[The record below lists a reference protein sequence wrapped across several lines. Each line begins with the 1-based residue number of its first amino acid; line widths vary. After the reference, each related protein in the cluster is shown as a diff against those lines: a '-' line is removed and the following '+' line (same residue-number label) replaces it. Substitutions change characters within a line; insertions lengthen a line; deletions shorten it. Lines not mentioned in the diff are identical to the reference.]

1 MRVSGGKGPDWSK
14 KLGSGL
20 KAALGAAEE
29 LPQATKWR
37 NFALRWNLILK
48 MLPHHASDFLGR

>member
-29 LPQATKWR
+29 LPQATKWQ
-37 NFALRWNLILK
+37 NFALRRNLILN
-48 MLPHHASDFLGR
+48 MLV